1 MVFMKVFFVSK
12 FFTTYVNSF
21 GVGDAW
27 GSGSGS
33 LVAPSAALD
42 VLGAKALGLSVATHL
57 PPCGACLDSKAKI

>member
-1 MVFMKVFFVSK
+1 MVFMKISFVSK

-33 LVAPSAALD
+33 LVVPSAALD
-42 VLGAKALGLSVATHL
+42 VLGAKALGLCVAIHL
-57 PPCGACLDSKAKI
+57 PPCGACLDSKAKT